1 MELNTKLSASEVAK
15 NQLTI
20 DNFNKSLVVNGRTA
34 SQELGKD
41 DFLKL
46 LITQLANQDPLKP
59 MENTEFIAQMA
70 QFSSLEQMTNMST
83 GFTQLANMLSSSEA
97 VSTVGRTVQIADGDN
112 VITGTVEA
120 TTRGENPMI
129 VVDSNLYSMEQ
140 VQRIYAQ

>member
-97 VSTVGRTVQIADGDN
+97 VSTVGKTVQIADGDN